1 VDPTV
6 RELRRQADHCRD
18 LAESQFDARI
28 RLILTTMA
36 SEFEQQAEDAEVPIL
51 LRPNGADSA
60 R

>member
-1 VDPTV
+1 VNLTP

-18 LAESQFDARI
+18 LAESQFDART

-36 SEFEQQAEDAEVPIL
+36 SEFDQQARDAETPFL
-51 LRPNGADSA
+51 FRPNGADSV

>member
-1 VDPTV
+1 M
-6 RELRRQADHCRD
+6 
-18 LAESQFDARI
+18 AESQFDARI

-36 SEFEQQAEDAEVPIL
+36 SEFDQQAEDADVPIL